1 MNRHVMCGYCQGM
14 GLVKKESHFVVREV
28 NCSECNGEGIISKPI
43 QEEEEEIESKE
54 ELEGGRG
61 EER

>member
-1 MNRHVMCGYCQGM
+1 M